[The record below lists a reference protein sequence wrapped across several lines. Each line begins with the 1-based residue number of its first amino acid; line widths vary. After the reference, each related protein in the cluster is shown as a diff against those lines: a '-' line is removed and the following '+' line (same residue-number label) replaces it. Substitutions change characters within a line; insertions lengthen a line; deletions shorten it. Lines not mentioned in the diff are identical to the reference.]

1 VATLDIRGGVP
12 GNQPRA
18 AEGEARPASNRRSS
32 RVMIDIPVTVFGRSP
47 DGKIL
52 TENAT
57 TLTVNAHGGLV
68 SLKTDIDVQEPALLV
83 HTKVGTEIRCRVAFR
98 KKIDKERFEIGFEF
112 IEPNPTFWGINFPP
126 EDWNPADR
134 KRAEPLSKP
143 NDPAAKGPKR

>member
-1 VATLDIRGGVP
+1 MRIKVLQRPTLLSVDGLRLDRFEP
-12 GNQPRA
+12 GYLYDVGTA
-18 AEGEARPASNRRSS
+18 LGCLFLCVGWAE
-32 RVMIDIPVTVFGRSP
+32 PVV
-47 DGKIL
+47 
-52 TENAT
+52 TE
-57 TLTVNAHGGLV
+57 
-68 SLKTDIDVQEPALLV
+68 EPALLV

-134 KRAEPLSKP
+134 KRADPLPKP